1 MRLRDRRR
9 QAGTCGG
16 SDGEQNA
23 VVGHHRLPGEVGR
36 MVQPVPQRHGAPVAG
51 LHRQAR
57 RRAQEQQVGGQ
68 LQGQRDHPGLDQH
81 LAPVPLVDRVRQ
93 GPDERAQVAA
103 LEGQGQSAAGAG
115 RQDVG
120 ERGGAT
126 QLRAVHLQLHPHEPR
141 QPIGHF
147 QPLGAH

>member
-1 MRLRDRRR
+1 MRLKDR
-9 QAGTCGG
+9 QGKAGTWGG

-23 VVGHHRLPGEVGR
+23 ALGHHRLPGELGCV
-36 MVQPVPQRHGAPVAG
+36 VPPVPQRHWAPVAR

-57 RRAQEQQVGGQ
+57 CRAEEQQVGGQ
-68 LQGQRDHPGLDQH
+68 LQSQRDHPGLDQD
-81 LAPVPLVDRVRQ
+81 LAGVLLVHRVGQ

-120 ERGGAT
+120 ERGGAP
-126 QLRAVHLQLHPHEPR
+126 QLRAVHFQLHPHGPR
-141 QPIGHF
+141 
-147 QPLGAH
+147 